1 MILQHLLF
9 PSTDTCTEEGMYFR
23 RIGRAEFYWC
33 ADRVRLHKN
42 DGLLFDTYFN
52 GFSAEKWFKYTNI
65 DKIYLTLKLSGNIRV
80 TLLRKEKIG
89 NNIDIEYVAEQ
100 LCQSKEPAD
109 FTFEFSTSSTNG
121 MYCFSLTA
129 EKGGGRFFGGYYSTD
144 LPADKVRNIKIAI
157 DICTFKREKYVK
169 KNLSLLNSSFLENPE
184 SLLYNGLEVFIS
196 DNAGTL
202 DINSLSSDKIHII
215 RNKNTGGAGGFTRG
229 LMEISDVKEE
239 KGITHALLMDDDIL
253 IEPEVI
259 YRTFMLLSCLKEQYF
274 DAFVG
279 GAMLRLDYRNIQ
291 VESGAVWGGGNII
304 SFKSGLNLVD
314 CDTCLFNEIEENAQF
329 NAWWYCAF
337 PIEVVNDENLP
348 LPIFIRGDDVEYG
361 LRNMK
366 RLILMNGICVWHEPF
381 EKKYS
386 SFLSYYILRN
396 RLIDNSLH
404 NMTIPKQQFIDLLKT
419 QVMEQVRLYRYK
431 NADLLMR
438 GVEDFLRGVNWL
450 AEQDGE
456 ALHREIM
463 SEGYKLQYLEDLEE
477 QVQFLYPFYEDSL
490 HAQNP
495 KTRKYRFLH
504 KYTTN
509 GIFYLPTSSARPFN
523 IVPVV
528 GAKDI
533 NVYRTE
539 KVLNYDYNSRKGF
552 ITHKDP
558 DQAAKTIKR
567 LKELC
572 RRLEQEYD
580 SAVKD
585 FADNGRRLMSR
596 EFWEKYLEL
605 NV

>member
-1 MILQHLLF
+1 M
-9 PSTDTCTEEGMYFR
+9 
-23 RIGRAEFYWC
+23 
-33 ADRVRLHKN
+33 
-42 DGLLFDTYFN
+42 
-52 GFSAEKWFKYTNI
+52 
-65 DKIYLTLKLSGNIRV
+65 
-80 TLLRKEKIG
+80 
-89 NNIDIEYVAEQ
+89 
-100 LCQSKEPAD
+100 
-109 FTFEFSTSSTNG
+109 
-121 MYCFSLTA
+121 
-129 EKGGGRFFGGYYSTD
+129 
-144 LPADKVRNIKIAI
+144 
-157 DICTFKREKYVK
+157 
-169 KNLSLLNSSFLENPE
+169 
-184 SLLYNGLEVFIS
+184 
-196 DNAGTL
+196 
-202 DINSLSSDKIHII
+202 
-215 RNKNTGGAGGFTRG
+215 
-229 LMEISDVKEE
+229 
-239 KGITHALLMDDDIL
+239 
-253 IEPEVI
+253 
-259 YRTFMLLSCLKEQYF
+259 
-274 DAFVG
+274 
-279 GAMLRLDYRNIQ
+279 
-291 VESGAVWGGGNII
+291 
-304 SFKSGLNLVD
+304 
-314 CDTCLFNEIEENAQF
+314 
-329 NAWWYCAF
+329 
-337 PIEVVNDENLP
+337 
-348 LPIFIRGDDVEYG
+348 
-361 LRNMK
+361 RNMK